1 MPGLNLETVPLEE
14 LTRRNLTVETD
25 PDHPVILVV
34 DDERVI
40 ADTLAAILTSHGFAA
55 IAAYD
60 AESALDFAGV
70 VPPDLLLSDVVLP
83 GMNGI
88 DLAIAMKG
96 RVRDCSVLLFSGQ
109 AATADLLAS
118 ARDAG
123 HDFTVLDKPIH
134 PADLLAH
141 IRKLDMRFLREL
153 RQETKA

>member
-1 MPGLNLETVPLEE
+1 MPGLNLETVSLEE
-14 LTRRNLTVETD
+14 LTRRNLTVETE
-25 PDHPVILVV
+25 PDHSVILVV

-40 ADTLAAILTSHGFAA
+40 ADTLAAILTSQGFAV

-60 AESALDFAGV
+60 AESALDFAGI

-88 DLAIAMKG
+88 DLAIVMKG
-96 RVRDCSVLLFSGQ
+96 RVRDCSVLLFSGH

-141 IRKLDMRFLREL
+141 IRKLDMRLLHESRP
-153 RQETKA
+153 ETKA

>member
-1 MPGLNLETVPLEE
+1 MPGLNLETVPLDE

-25 PDHPVILVV
+25 PDRLVILVV

-40 ADTLAAILTSHGFAA
+40 ADTLAAILTNQGFAA
-55 IAAYD
+55 VPVYD
-60 AESALDFAGV
+60 AESALDFAAL

-96 RVRDCSVLLFSGQ
+96 AVRDCSVLLFSGQ

-123 HDFTVLDKPIH
+123 HDFTLLEKPIH

-141 IRKLDMRFLREL
+141 VRNRI
-153 RQETKA
+153 